1 MGPDAVTTTEDIEDC
16 RGPRRR
22 IAPAQS
28 GQVILMY
35 LFFLLPM
42 TMIML
47 SVFNVGQLVAEK
59 MKVQNAAD
67 NAAYSAAVWEARYM
81 NLTAYT
87 SRAMVANYDTMATFL
102 AVWSMMDA
110 LDGFLFLVQTI
121 SNFIPF
127 VGPEIAQAIKIPHI
141 AAGLANM
148 GAAKMVG
155 GNGKKG
161 SIGILR
167 PIEIYTNF
175 LSMMQVAVYV
185 ATQFG
190 RTELTKSIAWSVDP
204 RIQYN
209 TIAEILNAFSLDNRV
224 KWDKTNKERGL
235 RLTTERSLNA
245 FSNGESLRDTLAN
258 MLPAGLGSLLNKKI
272 SFFICDFGITLGP
285 KGFNGP
291 PFDHKSGKVSGPK
304 QDDDTV
310 IVQQD
315 KLYQH
320 DFTGI
325 SISLC
330 FTLDFGHHSDDKF
343 NARGITPPHIFDMID
358 PADHKQKHAEN
369 FENNGID
376 CTSLGAFG
384 GGGAGGTPP
393 GLEKLKALEP
403 AQKECDEQN
412 KKNNDDDPN
421 NNVDIPTANVGGKQ
435 IPCKKTFGFPT
446 SVEQQ
451 MNDAADSAKGSA
463 ISGLGSKPCAP
474 IYEWG
479 TKLEEVKVTTYRG
492 DDSVKDG
499 RRIEGP
505 TVFVYFRKKA
515 NVLPLWQGFGLDN
528 GNDIEAYSMAKVYYM
543 QRVGDRKD
551 SPCSPGPGTSKLK
564 GGDRSECNRESL
576 FNPFW
581 SARLER
587 PSLGV
592 NLLH

>member
-1 MGPDAVTTTEDIEDC
+1 MGSHAVNALD
-16 RGPRRR
+16 RAVAQPRVGPRQS
-22 IAPAQS
+22 IAGPQS
-28 GQVILMY
+28 GQVILLY

-42 TMIML
+42 TMICL
-47 SVFNVGQLVAEK
+47 SVFNVGQIVAEK
-59 MKVQNAAD
+59 IKVQNAAD

-102 AVWSMMDA
+102 AIWSMMDA

-127 VGPEIAQAIKIPHI
+127 VGPEIAQIIKPIHI
-141 AAGLANM
+141 AAGTANQ
-148 GAAKMVG
+148 ATAKMVG

-161 SIGILR
+161 SVGILR
-167 PIEIYTNF
+167 PIEVYTNF
-175 LSMMQVAVYV
+175 LSSMQVVLYV

-190 RTELTKSIAWSVDP
+190 RTELIKSIAWSVDP
-204 RIQYN
+204 KIQYN

-224 KWDKTNKERGL
+224 KWDKTDKNNGL

-258 MLPAGLGSLLNKKI
+258 ILPAKLGSLLNKKI
-272 SFFICDFGITLGP
+272 SFFICDFGIGLGP

-291 PFDHKSGKVSGPK
+291 PFDHKTGKVDGPA

-310 IVQQD
+310 IVRPD
-315 KLYQH
+315 ELYQH

-330 FTLDFGHHSDDKF
+330 FTLEVGHHSDDKF
-343 NARGITPPHIFDMID
+343 NGKGVTPPHIFDAID
-358 PADHKQKHAEN
+358 PADHKEKHAEN
-369 FENNGID
+369 FKNNGID

-384 GGGAGGTPP
+384 GGGVAP
-393 GLEKLKALEP
+393 GFEKMKALEP
-403 AQKECDEQN
+403 AQKQCDEQN

-421 NNVDIPTANVGGKQ
+421 NDQFPPMATVNGKV
-435 IPCKKTFGFPT
+435 IPCKKMLGFPT

-451 MNDAADSAKGSA
+451 MEDAVDSAKGA
-463 ISGLGSKPCAP
+463 AVSGLGSNPCAP
-474 IYEWG
+474 VYQWG

-492 DDSVKDG
+492 DDSVRDG
-499 RRIEGP
+499 RRVEGP

-515 NVLPLWQGFGLDN
+515 NVLPMFQGLGLDN
-528 GNDIEAYSMAKVYYM
+528 GNDLEAYSMAKVYYM

-551 SPCSPGPGTSKLK
+551 TPCSPGPSKNKVK

-587 PSLGV
+587 PTVGV